1 MHFFEQLANERI
13 ESAMED
19 GAFDDL
25 PGAGKPLPFK
35 AGDPVVPK
43 SLQTSGYTPP
53 VVILIRKLEDLRVAL
68 RDESDRD
75 RRRALL
81 TEIAETDM
89 RRRIEIERA
98 VTDATRGR

>member
-1 MHFFEQLANERI
+1 MKIFEQIANERI

-19 GAFDDL
+19 GAFDNL

-43 SLQTSGYTPP
+43 SLRDSGFTPP
-53 VVILIRKLEDLRVAL
+53 VVILVRKLEDLRTAL
-68 RDESDRD
+68 REERDRD
-75 RRRALL
+75 KRRVLL
-81 TEIAETDM
+81 SEIAETDM

-98 VTDATRGR
+98 VRDASRR

>member
-1 MHFFEQLANERI
+1 MKIFEQIANERI

-19 GAFDDL
+19 GAFDNL

-43 SLQTSGYTPP
+43 SLRDGGFTPP
-53 VVILIRKLEDLRVAL
+53 VVILVRKLEDLRTAL
-68 RDESDRD
+68 REERDRD
-75 RRRALL
+75 KRRVLL
-81 TEIAETDM
+81 SEIAETDM

-98 VTDATRGR
+98 VRDASRR